1 MDIRDLLP
9 WVSPRGGTPAADEH
23 PLRTL
28 QGEMNR
34 VFDSLLRTVPGVE
47 AASAVAPFLG
57 DGPKVD
63 VAESETAVEVS
74 AELPGLKE
82 TDIEVS
88 VAGDLLTIKGE
99 KKAESEKRLLNY
111 RVSERAF
118 GSFTRSIQLPAGIDT
133 DAARAA
139 FKNGVLT
146 ITIPKTQEATEQAKR
161 IAVKTE

>member
-1 MDIRDLLP
+1 MP
-9 WVSPRGGTPAADEH
+9 WVSARGSAPAADEH

-34 VFDSLLRTVPGVE
+34 VFDSLLRTLPGVE

-63 VAESETAVEVS
+63 VAESDAAVEVS
-74 AELPGLKE
+74 AELPGLAE
-82 TDIEVS
+82 ADIEVS

-99 KKAESEKRLLNY
+99 KKAEGERRLLNY
-111 RVSERAF
+111 RVSERTF
-118 GSFTRSIQLPAGIDT
+118 GSFTRSIPLPAGIDT
-133 DAARAA
+133 DAASAS

-146 ITIPKTQEATEQAKR
+146 ITIPKTQEAVEQAKR
-161 IAVKTE
+161 IAVKTD